1 MRMTARQVLFSG
13 RVQGVGF
20 RYTAKQI
27 AAGFDV
33 TGWIRNLDDGRVE
46 MHVMAAEDQEIE
58 SFLDEIRQSHLG
70 SLLKAVEIHCL
81 PPLAGARGF
90 VIVR

>member
-27 AAGFDV
+27 AAGFEV

-46 MHVMAAEDQEIE
+46 MQVMATDDQEIE
-58 SFLDEIRQSHLG
+58 TFLEEIRQSHLG
-70 SLLKAVEIHCL
+70 SMVRGEEIHRI
-81 PPLAGARGF
+81 PPLVGARGF